1 MIGIHNAIIGYRPAG
16 LGTVGDSWS
25 MGGNP
30 TIQKQ
35 PKQSLELPRKTRVGQ
50 DNEILDDMGNAY
62 DRIKEAILPYARGV
76 DPMVSVMMQ
85 NTNGGQQ
92 ASLPYKLGVFRPPVQ
107 RQEDLMP
114 LSRLP
119 RQSTSV
125 TQWTSNNQDPL
136 YAERNERVVV
146 EHRPDLPVIE
156 GRIFASA
163 RPHGVHEPDRPA
175 PHGLAHETRFY
186 EKLEPDIE
194 RQMTPAPLPE
204 ISNLGQPLYAGAE
217 TGATRKLL
225 LPFGQSHDGESLTS
239 KTRAGSVDSNR
250 AYLPHVRVENGREPG
265 NAVRSELQL
274 RDVTPYHQSQYTSRP
289 QVAAASLQHTPIQ
302 IEYTTRPVTQRASD
316 TTNTNVYFRGRETHR
331 IAAAASDGR
340 IGFAYAERLLPTVRD
355 RVVSRQS
362 FTVR

>member
-1 MIGIHNAIIGYRPAG
+1 
-16 LGTVGDSWS
+16 
-25 MGGNP
+25 
-30 TIQKQ
+30 
-35 PKQSLELPRKTRVGQ
+35 
-50 DNEILDDMGNAY
+50 
-62 DRIKEAILPYARGV
+62 
-76 DPMVSVMMQ
+76 
-85 NTNGGQQ
+85 
-92 ASLPYKLGVFRPPVQ
+92 
-107 RQEDLMP
+107 
-114 LSRLP
+114 
-119 RQSTSV
+119 
-125 TQWTSNNQDPL
+125 
-136 YAERNERVVV
+136 
-146 EHRPDLPVIE
+146 
-156 GRIFASA
+156 
-163 RPHGVHEPDRPA
+163 
-175 PHGLAHETRFY
+175 
-186 EKLEPDIE
+186 
-194 RQMTPAPLPE
+194 MTPAPLPE

-225 LPFGQSHDGESLTS
+225 LPFGQSHDESLTS
-239 KTRAGSVDSNR
+239 KTRAGSVDPNR